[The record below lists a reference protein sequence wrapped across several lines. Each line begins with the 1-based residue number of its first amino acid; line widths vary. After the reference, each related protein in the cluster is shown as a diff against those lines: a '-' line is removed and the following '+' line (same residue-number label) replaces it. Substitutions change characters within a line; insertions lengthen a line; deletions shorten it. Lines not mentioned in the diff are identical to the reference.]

1 MPAQA
6 QETEKDM
13 PFPLQGI
20 DLSQGH
26 AYQRPLTC
34 ETGVNVRAFEPISN
48 RARGGSRS
56 GLSKYLPAQVPA
68 GTHLIQHL
76 NTVDPSVDSALL
88 DWNLPWPDFTMPT
101 GISLPPITWGIPD
114 PDPADVT
121 VATMD
126 DPSTGARNPGRLVPV
141 GGTGIAPNRNK
152 PADDPDIEYRQSAF
166 LTINTYGAGVS
177 VPISLPLPDVIALG
191 DLILFGIHYTV
202 GGEFSPGGEP
212 SSVGDTLGNTYTL
225 ISDDGYSGE
234 IPYPSDPD
242 FFFDR
247 RMALYYAVATHA
259 GACSLTALQ
268 ADLVG
273 YVQIGLAGAV
283 FRHTKA
289 PPPSGLPLDGAS
301 SFTSGDGFGTDWS
314 TGTIPVNHARE
325 LAIGLFSGMGSS
337 TIQTFVPGDFTVLG
351 DPDNVGLGL
360 YEDEDFNL
368 FFMYRLPRN
377 SAIAITGTLPVDDW
391 TVQSPFPIPD
401 VNRAMIGIGASFRSN
416 RE

>member
-1 MPAQA
+1 
-6 QETEKDM
+6 
-13 PFPLQGI
+13 
-20 DLSQGH
+20 
-26 AYQRPLTC
+26 
-34 ETGVNVRAFEPISN
+34 
-48 RARGGSRS
+48 
-56 GLSKYLPAQVPA
+56 
-68 GTHLIQHL
+68 
-76 NTVDPSVDSALL
+76 
-88 DWNLPWPDFTMPT
+88 
-101 GISLPPITWGIPD
+101 
-114 PDPADVT
+114 VT

-126 DPSTGARNPGRLVPV
+126 DPSTGARNPGRQVPV

-177 VPISLPLPDVIALG
+177 VPISLPLPDVVALG
-191 DLILFGIHYTV
+191 DLILFGMRYYV
-202 GGEFSPGGEP
+202 LDGGVP

-225 ISDDGYSGE
+225 ILDDGHSGE
-234 IPYPSDPD
+234 APYPTEPSLVYQ
-242 FFFDR
+242 R
-247 RMALYYAVATHA
+247 RLALYYAVATHA

-301 SFTSGDGFGTDWS
+301 SFVSQDAIGTDWT

-325 LAIGLFSGMGSS
+325 LAIGFFSGMGSVTS
-337 TIQTFVPGDFTVLG
+337 QTFAPGDFTVLG
-351 DPDNVGLGL
+351 DPDNVGPGL
-360 YEDEDFNL
+360 YEDEDFNV

-377 SAIAITGTLPVDDW
+377 SAIAITGTLPNDDENL
-391 TVQSPFPIPD
+391 QPEPFTFHDPA
-401 VNRAMIGIGASFRSN
+401 RAMIGIGASFRSN